1 MIAASLCYTTDNRAP
16 AQIAAISLGGR
27 FVLEAL
33 VGNGTVHRSSSYW
46 EMGLEA
52 LDFKNYVAVNYT
64 LIRKYGLHAAVLIGE
79 LASEARYY
87 KRNSKLSDGWF
98 FSTVENVEEHTG
110 LNAYYQREALKTLQD
125 IGFLEIKYSG
135 LPRKRYFRIDAMRV
149 IEEMSA
155 NEEIAGQEQCSTQ
168 LTTSD
173 ATSEPL
179 VAGTVDDNNC
189 NEQPEQ
195 TTKKKE
201 RKKPAETYDSIIDSY
216 TDNGELR
223 SALAEFVKMRKMM
236 KKPLTSKA
244 LSLLLTSKKGLDG
257 LASTDAEK
265 IDIVNQTIMHS
276 WQGFFPLKDIE
287 AKKNTAPHE
296 TSSGFNRKID
306 ADYYYQSSGDEE
318 LDKVLGLGK
327 YAPKTR

>member
-1 MIAASLCYTTDNRAP
+1 M
-16 AQIAAISLGGR
+16 
-27 FVLEAL
+27 EAF
-33 VGNGTVHRSSSYW
+33 VGNGTVHRSSTYW

-87 KRNSKLSDGWF
+87 KRNGKLSDGWF

-179 VAGTVDDNNC
+179 VADTVDDNNC
-189 NEQPEQ
+189 NEQPKQ

-201 RKKPAETYDSIIDSY
+201 RKKLSNFDAIIAER
-216 TDNGELR
+216 TDNEKLREVIGEFIRMR
-223 SALAEFVKMRKMM
+223 SRIG
-236 KKPLTSKA
+236 KPLTNYA
-244 LSLLLTSKKGLDG
+244 LTLRLNKLWRLG
-257 LASTDAEK
+257 STDEERIA
-265 IDIVNQTIMHS
+265 IVEQS
-276 WQGFFPLKDIE
+276 VGAGWQDFYELKE
-287 AKKNTAPHE
+287 EQKQKGRLN
-296 TSSGFNRKID
+296 
-306 ADYYYQSSGDEE
+306 DYNY
-318 LDKVLGLGK
+318 
-327 YAPKTR
+327 R